1 MEEPAADKHSLR
13 ILIADDSNSDRLI
26 LKSLLIRLG
35 HEVVEA
41 SDGLEAVTLFEES
54 SPDIVLMDALMP
66 KMDGMEATRQ
76 IKALVGDRMVPVI
89 FLTSLSEAAELARCL
104 ESGGDGFL
112 IKPYNQVMIKA
123 KVHAFNRMRLMHQTL
138 SEQRDIIAERNQQL
152 LEEQEVAKR
161 VFDNVAHAGCLDAA
175 NIRHH
180 ASPLSIFNGDVLF
193 ASLRPAGGMLVFIG
207 DFTGHGLPAA
217 IGAMPVAEIF
227 YGMASKGFNGA
238 DILKELNQKLTRI
251 LPSGM
256 FCCGAMIEAD
266 FKQNRLLAWNGGL
279 PDGWLIHASGER
291 QVLPSRHLPLGIRT
305 AEQFDAGMDVINTRP
320 GDRILMMSDG
330 MPEARNQAGATFG
343 EAGIARAL
351 NDRPPQ
357 QHPFDAVMGSIR
369 RFTGQHEGND
379 DLTLLCLEM
388 VDEAGFSSVSDQ
400 AGVSD
405 RAIQSALSGPGEWR
419 CVYEIRER
427 TLSTFSPLPLLLHI
441 CMEVPGLR
449 RKSGEVYT
457 LLTELYSN
465 ALEHGVLGLPTEWK
479 QTSEGFDRYYQERQQ
494 RLHLV
499 NGHFVRF
506 SLYHSLQP
514 DGGRLRIICE
524 DSGAGFDFV
533 NHPVLAS
540 RHSPA
545 TTKNYGGRGL
555 LLLQRLSESLVFH
568 EPGNCIEIVYDWHV
582 SEASQKL
589 AELQP

>member
-1 MEEPAADKHSLR
+1 MEEPAADNRALR
-13 ILIADDSNSDRLI
+13 ILIADDSSSDRLI
-26 LKSLLIRLG
+26 LKFLLIRLG

-41 SDGLEAVTLFEES
+41 SDGLEAVARFEETA
-54 SPDIVLMDALMP
+54 PDMVLMDALMP

-76 IKALVGDRMVPVI
+76 IKALESDRLVPVI
-89 FLTSLSEAAELARCL
+89 FLTSLTEATELARCL

-112 IKPYNQVMIKA
+112 TKPYNQIMLRAQIY
-123 KVHAFNRMRLMHQTL
+123 AFNRMRRMQRTL

-161 VFDNVAHAGCLDAA
+161 VFDNVAHTGCLGAA
-175 NIRHH
+175 NIRYH

-238 DILKELNQKLTRI
+238 DILKELNQKLKRI

-266 FKQNRLLAWNGGL
+266 FKRNQLLVWNGGL
-279 PDGWLIHASGER
+279 PDGWLAHLSGER
-291 QVLPSRHLPLGIRT
+291 RALPSRHLPLGIRN

-330 MPEARNQAGATFG
+330 IPEARNQAGEAFG
-343 EAGIARAL
+343 EAGIVRAL
-351 NDRPPQ
+351 DEQRQ
-357 QHPFDAVMGSIR
+357 KQHPFDAVMESIR
-369 RFTGQHEGND
+369 QFTGQHGGDD

-388 VDEAGFSSVSDQ
+388 VDEADFSTVRDQ
-400 AGVSD
+400 DGVSG
-405 RAIQSALSGPGEWR
+405 RATQSALSGPGEWH

-427 TLSTFSPLPLLLHI
+427 SLSTFNPLPLLLHI

-479 QTSEGFDRYYQERQQ
+479 QTPEGFDRYYQERQQ

-499 NGHFVRF
+499 DGHFVRF
-506 SLYHSLQP
+506 SLYHSLKP
-514 DGGRLRIICE
+514 SGGRLRIVCE
-524 DSGAGFDFV
+524 DSGVGFDFI
-533 NHPVLAS
+533 NHPVLADCD
-540 RHSPA
+540 PPV
-545 TTKNYGGRGL
+545 TTRNYGGRGL
-555 LLLQRLSESLVFH
+555 LLLKRLSESLVFH
-568 EPGNCIEIVYDWHV
+568 EPGNRVEIVYDWHMP
-582 SEASQKL
+582 EATHEP
-589 AELQP
+589 A